1 MKILDRRQNR
11 ENSSQKDKSKNIGNS
26 AKLCESSTKN
36 NPVITAESAYKNTS
50 DGVSNTDRQS
60 ESRVISD
67 KRLGKGNKNFNALKS
82 EII

>member
-36 NPVITAESAYKNTS
+36 KTAESAYKNTS
-50 DGVSNTDRQS
+50 DGMSNTDRQY

-67 KRLGKGNKNFNALKS
+67 KRLGKGITNFNALKS